1 MFLRLR
7 RRLWG
12 IPEPAISREQAIAL
26 AREECERAGYPWEEP
41 IRFVEHP
48 RYYGIVTPIHRS
60 GGNVCIHVDA
70 QTGEARVVGVVP
82 R

>member
-26 AREECERAGYPWEEP
+26 AREECGRAGYPWEEP
-41 IRFVEHP
+41 IRTVEHP
-48 RYYGIVTPIHRS
+48 RYYGIVTRIGWK
-60 GGNVCIHVDA
+60 GGNVCIHVDT
-70 QTGEARVVGVVP
+70 QTGEAHIAGIVER
-82 R
+82 